1 MSLEDMSLKLE
12 VVREA
17 VRMTDETK
25 ELLGNFKALPVPLQI
40 IVRALQHFADKA
52 FDSADVQVHYKET
65 EVFFKVSTRKS
76 TLLFE
81 RLPASQRYQLYFER
95 SRAGALIIKKAVIE
109 CSEEVAMKFA
119 SALKET
125 FLIALYEGIIDV
137 RRVLE
142 FFQTS

>member
-1 MSLEDMSLKLE
+1 MSLKLE

-25 ELLGNFKALPVPLQI
+25 ELLSNIRALPVPLQI
-40 IVRALQHFADKA
+40 VLRALQHFADKA
-52 FDSADVQVHYKET
+52 FDSADVQVHYRET
-65 EVFFKVSTRKS
+65 EAFLKVSTKKS

-81 RLPASQRYQLYFER
+81 KVGQHYQLYFER
-95 SRAGALIIKKAVIE
+95 CIAGAWVIKKAVLE
-109 CSEEVAMKFA
+109 CNEEVAMKFA